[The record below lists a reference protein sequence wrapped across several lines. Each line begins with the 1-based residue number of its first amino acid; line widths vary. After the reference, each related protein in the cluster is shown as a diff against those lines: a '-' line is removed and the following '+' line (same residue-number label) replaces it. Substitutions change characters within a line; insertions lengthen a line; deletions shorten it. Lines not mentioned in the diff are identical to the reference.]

1 MNKEKFISQIQEYK
15 REMFLLAFSIVK
27 NYHDAEDAVAET
39 LLKSYEKLDSLKNK
53 EQFKFWIMQIL
64 ANNSKMILRKNKKLV
79 CVDEMDAYLPEK
91 TENNS
96 VVWESVLSLED
107 ELRIIV
113 ILYYYQGFKVK
124 EISKIVGIP
133 EGTVKSQLSV
143 ARKKLKV
150 LLG

>member
-64 ANNSKMILRKNKKLV
+64 ANNSKMILLKNKKLV